1 MELKPRESESDLQ
14 EAPFAAV
21 ALVVEAGEVVLAKS
35 SHFLV
40 PPLFD
45 DTVRLNGTDHQWVKS
60 HPDRS
65 R

>member
-1 MELKPRESESDLQ
+1 MKSKPTESESDLQ
-14 EAPFAAV
+14 EVPFEAV

-45 DTVRLNGTDHQWVKS
+45 DTQVVNGIPSKERGSSTVLV
-60 HPDRS
+60 
-65 R
+65 